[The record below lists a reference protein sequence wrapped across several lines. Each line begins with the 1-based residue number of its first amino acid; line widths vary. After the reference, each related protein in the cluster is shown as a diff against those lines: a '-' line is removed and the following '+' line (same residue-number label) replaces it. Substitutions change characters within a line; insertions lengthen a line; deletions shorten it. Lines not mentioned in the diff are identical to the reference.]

1 MDQGLLGTVEW
12 DVILGIVLFVAMC
25 VGVAI
30 AFTQFMKWNTISFA
44 DILRDYSKL
53 ILITVLAGLVIG
65 GGLLWVS
72 NLATTEVGNVA
83 PGIQQAAQLVN
94 ARGTTVVVATHDRE
108 LIRRVGRRSVTLDHG
123 HIVEVA

>member
-30 AFTQFMKWNTISFA
+30 MFTQLMKWNTISFA

-53 ILITVLAGLVIG
+53 ILITVLAGIVIG
-65 GGLLWVS
+65 GGLLWAS
-72 NLATTEVGNVA
+72 NLATTEVQNIA
-83 PGIQQAAQLVN
+83 PGIQQQGGQQQN
-94 ARGTTVVVATHDRE
+94 QRGN
-108 LIRRVGRRSVTLDHG
+108 
-123 HIVEVA
+123 

>member
-1 MDQGLLGTVEW
+1 MNQGLLNSVNWAAIGGLV
-12 DVILGIVLFVAMC
+12 VFVAMC
-25 VGVAI
+25 VAVAI
-30 AFTQFMKWNTISFA
+30 MFTQFMKWNTISFA

-83 PGIQQAAQLVN
+83 PGIQQQQGQQN
-94 ARGTTVVVATHDRE
+94 QRGN
-108 LIRRVGRRSVTLDHG
+108 
-123 HIVEVA
+123 

>member
-12 DVILGIVLFVAMC
+12 EVILGIVVFVAMC

-30 AFTQFMKWNTISFA
+30 AFTQLMKWNTISFA

-53 ILITVLAGLVIG
+53 ILITVLAGIVIG
-65 GGLLWVS
+65 GGLLWAA

-83 PGIQQAAQLVN
+83 PGIQQQQGQQN
-94 ARGTTVVVATHDRE
+94 QRGN
-108 LIRRVGRRSVTLDHG
+108 
-123 HIVEVA
+123 

>member
-1 MDQGLLGTVEW
+1 MNQGLLNAVNWTAIG
-12 DVILGIVLFVAMC
+12 GIVVFVAMC

-30 AFTQFMKWNTISFA
+30 MFTQLMKWNTISFA

-53 ILITVLAGLVIG
+53 ILITVLAGIVIG

-83 PGIQQAAQLVN
+83 PGIQQQQGQQQN
-94 ARGTTVVVATHDRE
+94 QRGN
-108 LIRRVGRRSVTLDHG
+108 
-123 HIVEVA
+123 

>member
-1 MDQGLLGTVEW
+1 MNQGLLGTVEW

-65 GGLLWVS
+65 GGLLCRV
-72 NLATTEVGNVA
+72 
-83 PGIQQAAQLVN
+83 
-94 ARGTTVVVATHDRE
+94 E
-108 LIRRVGRRSVTLDHG
+108 LR
-123 HIVEVA
+123 

>member
-1 MDQGLLGTVEW
+1 MNQGLLNSVNWAAIGGLV
-12 DVILGIVLFVAMC
+12 VFVAMC

-30 AFTQFMKWNTISFA
+30 MFTQLMKWNTISFA

-72 NLATTEVGNVA
+72 NLATTEVQNIA
-83 PGIQQAAQLVN
+83 PGIQQQGGQQQN
-94 ARGTTVVVATHDRE
+94 QRGN
-108 LIRRVGRRSVTLDHG
+108 
-123 HIVEVA
+123 

>member
-1 MDQGLLGTVEW
+1 MNQGLLGAVNW
-12 DVILGIVLFVAMC
+12 AAIGGIVIFVAMC

-30 AFTQFMKWNTISFA
+30 MFTQLMKWNTISFA
-44 DILRDYSKL
+44 DILRDYAKV

-83 PGIQQAAQLVN
+83 PGIQQGQQSQ
-94 ARGTTVVVATHDRE
+94 RGN
-108 LIRRVGRRSVTLDHG
+108 
-123 HIVEVA
+123 

>member
-1 MDQGLLGTVEW
+1 MNQGLLNSVNWAAIGGLV
-12 DVILGIVLFVAMC
+12 VFVAMC

-30 AFTQFMKWNTISFA
+30 MFTQLMKWNTISFA

-53 ILITVLAGLVIG
+53 ILITVLAGIVSG

-83 PGIQQAAQLVN
+83 PGIQQQQGQQQN
-94 ARGTTVVVATHDRE
+94 QRGN
-108 LIRRVGRRSVTLDHG
+108 
-123 HIVEVA
+123 

>member
-1 MDQGLLGTVEW
+1 MNQGLLNSVNWAAIGGLV
-12 DVILGIVLFVAMC
+12 VFVAMC

-30 AFTQFMKWNTISFA
+30 MFTQLMKWNTISFA

-72 NLATTEVGNVA
+72 NLATTEVGNIA
-83 PGIQQAAQLVN
+83 PGIQQQQGQQQN
-94 ARGTTVVVATHDRE
+94 QRGN
-108 LIRRVGRRSVTLDHG
+108 
-123 HIVEVA
+123 

>member
-1 MDQGLLGTVEW
+1 MNQGLLGAVNW
-12 DVILGIVLFVAMC
+12 AAIGGIVIFVAMC

-30 AFTQFMKWNTISFA
+30 MFTQLMKWNSISFA

-53 ILITVLAGLVIG
+53 ILITVLGLIVIG

-83 PGIQQAAQLVN
+83 PGIQQQQGQQN
-94 ARGTTVVVATHDRE
+94 QRGN
-108 LIRRVGRRSVTLDHG
+108 
-123 HIVEVA
+123 

>member
-1 MDQGLLGTVEW
+1 MNQGLLNSVNWAAIG
-12 DVILGIVLFVAMC
+12 GIVIFVAMC
-25 VGVAI
+25 VAVVI
-30 AFTQFMKWNTISFA
+30 MFTQFMKWNTISFA

-83 PGIQQAAQLVN
+83 PGIQQQQN
-94 ARGTTVVVATHDRE
+94 QRGN
-108 LIRRVGRRSVTLDHG
+108 
-123 HIVEVA
+123 